1 MLLPCEV
8 VVKFVL
14 PSVRAALA
22 KKLIS
27 DYGLKQIEVAKL
39 LGVSQPAI
47 SLYSRRLRGGALNIE
62 DYPDI
67 MERIDWLAKSFAS
80 GGVDYKFFVGE
91 VCNICRIVRAKGLLC
106 IFHKLV
112 DSECS
117 VMVCDLCK
125 SISKNFGGRGLVY

>member
-22 KKLIS
+22 KRLMLN
-27 DYGLKQIEVAKL
+27 YGFKQIEVAKL

-47 SLYSRRLRGGALNIE
+47 SLYSRRLRGGALNVE

-67 MERIDWLAKSFAS
+67 MEHIDLLAKSFAS
-80 GGVDYKFFVGE
+80 GNVDYKFFVGE
-91 VCNICRIVRAKGLLC
+91 ICNICRVVRAKGLLC
-106 IFHKLV
+106 RFHKLV
-112 DSECS
+112 DSECNL
-117 VMVCDLCK
+117 VDCDLCK
-125 SISKNFGGRGLVY
+125 SISQKC